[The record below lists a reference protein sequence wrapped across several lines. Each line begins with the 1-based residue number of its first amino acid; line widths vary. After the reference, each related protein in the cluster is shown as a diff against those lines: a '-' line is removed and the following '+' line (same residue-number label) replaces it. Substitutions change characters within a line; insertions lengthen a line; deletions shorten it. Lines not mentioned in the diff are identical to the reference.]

1 MKKVHLGAFGLLMSI
16 SEIVIGILLLI
27 DPVGFTSGIIVTLG
41 IVLTIMGI
49 AKVVQ
54 YFRDDA
60 EDAAKSGSL
69 TKGILFSAL
78 GLFCMLKSGWFIA
91 TFPIITALYGV
102 LILIAGVSKLQ
113 QAIDMIR
120 IKQKYWFIAL
130 ISAVLTLVFAVM
142 IVANPFSST
151 TFLWSFIGVTLIVE
165 AVMDIVTY
173 IFAKKA

>member
-60 EDAAKSGSL
+60 EDAAKSGNL

-78 GLFCMLKSGWFIA
+78 GLFCTFKSGWFIA

-130 ISAVLTLVFAVM
+130 ISAVLTLAFAVM